1 MSMLE
6 NWLYLLQSFGFNPKQ
21 FDQRNLGYIFCS
33 NKKKDLIWRK
43 LKD

>member
-21 FDQRNLGYIFCS
+21 FDQRNLGYIQWNTYTTNLRS
-33 NKKKDLIWRK
+33 QY
-43 LKD
+43 